1 MFARR
6 RRWWLVGISAA
17 LVLVG
22 YFAFAYPSPAE
33 NEEEG
38 DAPVGS
44 VAVQVIS
51 VERRDVHR
59 TTRVTARISPRL
71 SVDLTPRVPGEV
83 QEVFVEMGDRVE
95 AGQALVQLDDSDLRT
110 QQAQAEAALETARA
124 QVAQVESGA
133 SDEEIQQLRA
143 AVEQAEMTHDLAV
156 RTYERIQRLYRQGV
170 VSGTQ
175 LEEAEMGYRGAEIQL
190 TIALLNLKMAL
201 DGAPEETLRAA
212 RARLSEAEAA
222 VSAVRTQ
229 VDRAVIRAPVP
240 GVVAYVIV
248 GRGDMVSPGSGTVG
262 LVDIDTVYVDA
273 LVSEKVVGSL
283 RKGDTVPVVVGA
295 LSETF
300 DAEIAQ
306 VAPAADRQTGMF
318 PVRMSIDNP
327 DGTLKSGMLAEVTFV
342 TERAE
347 DVLAVPRRAVMTR
360 GAEHYVFIV
369 VDDLARRRPVE
380 LGLEDVEYVEV
391 RRGLA
396 EDDVVVEFG
405 AEYLEDGDSVEV
417 IEGR

>member
-1 MFARR
+1 M
-6 RRWWLVGISAA
+6 
-17 LVLVG
+17 
-22 YFAFAYPSPAE
+22 
-33 NEEEG
+33 EG
-38 DAPVGS
+38 DVPVDS
-44 VAVQVIS
+44 VAVEVS
-51 VERRDVHR
+51 TVERRDVFR

-83 QEVFVEMGDRVE
+83 QEVFVQMGDRVE
-95 AGQALVQLDDSDLRT
+95 EGQALFKLDDSDLRT
-110 QQAQAEAALETARA
+110 QLAQAEAALESARA

-133 SDEEIQQLRA
+133 RDEEIQQLQA
-143 AVEQAEMTHDLAV
+143 ALEQAEMVFELAA
-156 RTYERIQRLYRQGV
+156 RTYERVERLYRQGT
-170 VSGTQ
+170 VSGAQ
-175 LEEAEMGYRGAEIQL
+175 LEEAEMAYRGAEVQL
-190 TIALLNLKMAL
+190 TIARMNLKMAL

-212 RARLSEAEAA
+212 RARLREAEAA

-229 VDRAVIRAPVP
+229 VERAVIRAPVA

-248 GRGDMVSPGSGTVG
+248 DRGDMVSPGSGTVG
-262 LVDIDTVYVDA
+262 LVDIDTVHVDA

-283 RKGDTVPVVVGA
+283 RRGDAVSVSVGA

-300 DAEIAQ
+300 DAVVTQ

-327 DGTLKSGMLAEVTFV
+327 EGRLKAGMMAEVTFV

-347 DVLAVPRRAVMTR
+347 DVLSVPRRAVMTR

-369 VDDLARRRPVE
+369 VDERARRRPVE
-380 LGLEDVEYVEV
+380 IGLEDAEHVEI
-391 RRGLA
+391 RRGLS
-396 EDDVVVEFG
+396 EGDVVVEFG
-405 AEYLEDGDSVEV
+405 AEYLEDGDRVQV